1 MTDRRRR
8 RAPQRALAA
17 ALVTVVSAG
26 VLLPACDVVRGRAPA
41 HDRRHAAVRCAQ
53 DNGGIT
59 LANGYCAAV
68 VAEVPGGRQLLVAP
82 DGDVFVAVAPSRTR
96 PGGVVALR
104 DEKGEGHAETERH
117 FGANGGTGIALTG
130 GYLYFA
136 PNDAVLRWKLPAG
149 KLEPS
154 GAPDTIVEGLPATGN
169 HVSKT
174 IVLDDHGNL
183 FVDIGSA
190 DNSCQREDRML
201 ESPGIDPCTELET
214 RAGIWRFSA
223 GKQHQRPSDGV
234 RYATGIRNAVAMT
247 LDPQGRLW
255 AVQHGRDQLFQNWPK
270 LYDQKQGAELPAE
283 ELLLVQQGDDYGWPY
298 CYYDQFKH
306 RLVLAPEYGG
316 DGVKAGRCE
325 SSKEPVYAFP
335 GHWAPDAVLY
345 NASKALPGLGPGVFI
360 AFHGSW
366 NRAPEPQAGYKV
378 VFLPLAGD
386 KPGTP
391 IDFADGFAGPGM
403 ATGNAR
409 YRPDGLAQGRDGSI
423 YISSDQGG
431 RIWRVVPV
439 SRGLH

>member
-1 MTDRRRR
+1 MSDRTRFGVAGHRVL
-8 RAPQRALAA
+8 ATMFLAL
-17 ALVTVVSAG
+17 TV
-26 VLLPACDVVRGRAPA
+26 LPACEIARGRPPA
-41 HDRRHAAVRCAQ
+41 HDRRHAAVRCAP

-59 LANGYCAAV
+59 LPKGYCATV

-82 DGDVFVAVAPSRTR
+82 NGDVFVAVAGSPAH

-104 DEKGEGHAETERH
+104 DANGDGRAEVERR
-117 FGANGGTGIALTG
+117 FGPNGGTGIALQG

-149 KLEPS
+149 KLEPA

-174 IVLDDHGNL
+174 IAVDDHGNL
-183 FVDIGSA
+183 FVDFGSA
-190 DNSCQREDRML
+190 GNSCQREDRML
-201 ESPGIDPCTELET
+201 ESPGIDPCPELEI

-223 GKQHQRPSDGV
+223 GKPHQRPGDGA

-247 LDPQGRLW
+247 LDPRGRVW
-255 AVQHGRDQLFQNWPK
+255 AAQHGRDQLFQNWPK

-283 ELLLVQQGDDYGWPY
+283 ELLQVNQGDDFGWPY
-298 CYYDQFKH
+298 CYYDQLKH

-325 SSKEPVYAFP
+325 SKKGPVYAFP
-335 GHWAPDAVLY
+335 GHWAPDAILY
-345 NASKALPGLGPGVFI
+345 NGSKALPGFGPGLFI

-378 VFLPLAGD
+378 VFLPLNGD
-386 KPGTP
+386 TPGTP
-391 IDFADGFAGPGM
+391 TDFADGFGGPGM

-431 RIWRVVPV
+431 RIWRVIPA
-439 SRGLH
+439 SRAAH